1 MKKVYFIL
9 LVLFF
14 ASNIVAKTIYGSHVT
29 IKTEKAYSFSN
40 QTNYSSQNSKEKRL
54 SNFQNLELG
63 IKYKEEGRYFEALS
77 HLNDIDFTNLIGEK
91 RIMFHSTR
99 MFVLFKLLNI
109 NIPDDPLQQEYARTL
124 ENDANFIQLNV
135 DKKDYNETALF
146 FFRGTARYF
155 LGDERFV
162 TDLEK
167 GGEEGLQLLFILYSA
182 LQNSESNSLPEKNS
196 SQPSK
201 KENKTQSKPKGLTKD
216 PNFKID

>member
-14 ASNIVAKTIYGSHVT
+14 ASNIVAKTIYVSRVT
-29 IKTEKAYSFSN
+29 IKTEKTHSFSN
-40 QTNYSSQNSKEKRL
+40 QTNFSNQNSKEKRL
-54 SNFQNLELG
+54 SNYQNLEIG

-77 HLNDIDFTNLIGEK
+77 HLNNIVDFTNLIGEK

-124 ENDANFIQLNV
+124 ESDANFIQLNV

-146 FFRGTARYF
+146 FFQRHRSI
-155 LGDERFV
+155 
-162 TDLEK
+162 
-167 GGEEGLQLLFILYSA
+167 LF
-182 LQNSESNSLPEKNS
+182 
-196 SQPSK
+196 
-201 KENKTQSKPKGLTKD
+201 G
-216 PNFKID
+216 